1 MLDPA
6 LIPSALVAPADR
18 PAVVIVEPR
27 PPSRFRGTTVVAR
40 VLGWALGALW
50 LRARGRWDRES
61 NARRVRELLEDLG
74 GIWIKVG
81 QLLSLRIDLF
91 SIELCRELTRLQDA
105 AAGFPPLMARRT
117 IEADLG
123 AGLDEIFDV
132 FDDQPIAA
140 ASIGQVHRARLLR
153 EGVWVAVK
161 VRRPFIETTFA
172 REVTLVRFWVRVLE
186 ALHVLP
192 FMQWRQMQ
200 WELERI
206 LHEELDYR
214 VEGSAI
220 ERMRRSL
227 EPHRMYVPALY
238 RDYTTAR
245 VLVMELVTGVQMSDY
260 IKTLHANPARV
271 RDWEREND
279 VEPHR
284 VARRFSYSILRQIL
298 EDNLY
303 HGDLHPGNIV
313 LLRHSRVALLDF
325 GTVGFTERA
334 YLEKFSRFMS
344 SLTRDE
350 FEKAADMA
358 LMMAGPLPRADLS
371 RIRGEVVRELRAWR
385 ARSAVRTLPYPLKSV
400 DSVNVAITKILF
412 QHRITF
418 EWAFLRIRRALATM
432 DASAMH
438 LWPAA
443 DYTRITAAYFRRAGR
458 RRLRRQAAG
467 RAMAGG
473 GARLPAALALPGQL
487 VESADLMVE
496 IQRRQIGALRRATG
510 GATALIHAASRTL
523 GLALGCIWVAG
534 VIVFLGEWAPAAA
547 RLSTPI
553 LDVQAWVVL
562 LAINLYW
569 AVLTVRIARQFA
581 HGDRAPAGRNA
592 AFAGVDGTP
601 VARGTRGTR
610 R

>member
-6 LIPSALVAPADR
+6 LTPSALVAPADR

-27 PPSRFRGTTVVAR
+27 PPSRFRGKTVVAR
-40 VLGWALGALW
+40 LLGWALGALW
-50 LRARGRWDRES
+50 LRARGRWGGES

-91 SIELCRELTRLQDA
+91 SIELCRELTRLQDTA
-105 AAGFPPLMARRT
+105 TGFPPLMAHRT

-123 AGLDEIFDV
+123 ASLHEIFDV

-140 ASIGQVHRARLLR
+140 ASIGQVHRARLRR

-172 REVTLVRFWVRVLE
+172 QEVTLVRLWVRVLE
-186 ALHVLP
+186 ALRVLP
-192 FMQWRQMQ
+192 FIQWRHMQ

-227 EPHRMYVPALY
+227 EPHRMYVPAIY
-238 RDYTTAR
+238 GEYTTAR

-260 IKTLHANPARV
+260 IKLLHANPARV
-271 RDWEREND
+271 RAWEREND
-279 VEPHR
+279 VDPHR
-284 VARRFSYSILRQIL
+284 VVRRFSHSILRQIF

-334 YLEKFSRFMS
+334 YLEKFGLFMS
-344 SLTRDE
+344 SLARDE

-358 LMMAGPLPRADLS
+358 LMMAGPLPRADLGQ
-371 RIRGEVVRELRAWR
+371 IRGAVVRELRTWR
-385 ARSAVRTLPYPLKSV
+385 ARTAVRTLPYPLKSV

-412 QHRITF
+412 HHRITF
-418 EWAFLRIRRALATM
+418 DWAFLRIRRALATM

-438 LWPAA
+438 LFPGA
-443 DYTRITAAYFRRAGR
+443 DYTRIIAAYFGRAE
-458 RRLRRQAAG
+458 RRLQRRQGTA
-467 RAMAGG
+467 RAITNL
-473 GARLPAALALPGQL
+473 GARLPAALALPEQL
-487 VESADLMVE
+487 VESADLMVQ
-496 IQRRQIGALRRATG
+496 IQRRQIGALRHATG
-510 GATALIHAASRTL
+510 GATMLIHAASLTL
-523 GLALGCIWVAG
+523 GVALSFIWVVSAL
-534 VIVFLGEWAPAAA
+534 IFLGQWTAVTGP
-547 RLSTPI
+547 STPI
-553 LDVQAWVVL
+553 LDVQVWVVL
-562 LAINLYW
+562 LAINLHW
-569 AVLTVRIARQFA
+569 AALTLRIARLFA
-581 HGDRAPAGRNA
+581 HGNRAPVGRSA

-601 VARGTRGTR
+601 VARRKARTPR
-610 R
+610 

>member
-18 PAVVIVEPR
+18 PTVVIVEPR
-27 PPSRFRGTTVVAR
+27 PPSRFRGKTVVAR

-50 LRARGRWDRES
+50 LRALGRWDRES

-91 SIELCRELTRLQDA
+91 SVELCRELTRLQDA
-105 AAGFPPLMARRT
+105 ATGFPAAMARRT

-123 AGLDEIFDV
+123 RLDEIFDF

-140 ASIGQVHRARLLR
+140 ASIGQVHRARLR
-153 EGVWVAVK
+153 RGGAWVAVK
-161 VRRPFIETTFA
+161 VRRPFIETIFA
-172 REVTLVRFWVRVLE
+172 QEVTLVRFWVRVAE

-192 FMQWRQMQ
+192 FMQWRHMQ

-206 LHEELDYR
+206 LREELDYR
-214 VEGSAI
+214 FEGSAI

-238 RDYTTAR
+238 GDYTTAR

-260 IKTLHANPARV
+260 IKTLHANPSRV

-279 VEPHR
+279 VDPHR
-284 VARRFSYSILRQIL
+284 VVRRFSYSILRQIL

-313 LLRHSRVALLDF
+313 LLRQSRVALLDF

-334 YLEKFSRFMS
+334 YLEKFSLFMS

-385 ARSAVRTLPYPLKSV
+385 ARSAVRTLPYPAKSV
-400 DSVNVAITKILF
+400 DSVNVAITKVLF
-412 QHRITF
+412 RHRITF

-438 LWPAA
+438 LFPGA

-458 RRLRRQAAG
+458 RLQRRQATG
-467 RAMAGG
+467 RAVADR
-473 GARLPAALALPGQL
+473 GARLRAALALPEQL

-496 IQRRQIGALRRATG
+496 IQRRQISALRRATG
-510 GATALIHAASRTL
+510 GATALIHAASQTL
-523 GLALGCIWVAG
+523 GVALGVTWVVGALM
-534 VIVFLGEWAPAAA
+534 FLGQRAAVTD
-547 RLSTPI
+547 RPPTPI
-553 LDVQAWVVL
+553 LDVQVWVGL
-562 LAINLYW
+562 LAINFYW
-569 AVLTVRIARQFA
+569 ASLAVKIARLFA
-581 HGDRAPAGRNA
+581 HADGAPAARSA

-601 VARGTRGTR
+601 VARRTRGSR